1 MTKVLFIAAIG
12 LLNVM
17 ADSAWASTPSGFS
30 SASIALSAQVNA
42 ACQEAQHGSFPSPI
56 TINAQAVFDQTF
68 AATADE
74 KVVCTNGTV
83 FTIKVTSG
91 NGTAVNQTCTSSGVS
106 SMALKSAGTPADT
119 IAYTF
124 VCGGDTD
131 GLGHF
136 AGAGFN
142 TPRVLG
148 MSIKV
153 LAADAQA
160 AIANADYFDTVTLTI
175 SY

>member
-1 MTKVLFIAAIG
+1 MKKVLLIAAIG
-12 LLNVM
+12 IITVM
-17 ADSAWASTPSGFS
+17 VGSAMASTPSGFS
-30 SASIALSAQVNA
+30 SASIAVSGVVNA
-42 ACQEAQHGSFPSPI
+42 SCQEAQHGSFPSPL
-56 TINAQAVFDQTF
+56 TIDTQSVADQTF
-68 AATADE
+68 PSSADE
-74 KVVCTNGTV
+74 KLECTSGTV

-106 SMALKSAGTPADT
+106 SMALKSAGFQVDT

-136 AGAGFN
+136 TGAGVSA
-142 TPRVLG
+142 PKALG

-160 AIANADYFDTVTLTI
+160 AVAHADYSDTVTLTI